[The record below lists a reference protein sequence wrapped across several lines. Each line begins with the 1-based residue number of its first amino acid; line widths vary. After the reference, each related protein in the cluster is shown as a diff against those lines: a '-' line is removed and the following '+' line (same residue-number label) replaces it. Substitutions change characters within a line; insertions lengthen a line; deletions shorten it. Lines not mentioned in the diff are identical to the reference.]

1 MNCSRPRTRDIMA
14 LGGWLFAD
22 LLLALALLFF
32 TTSVSIRPVPTKP
45 TPNPIQTHPRLEL
58 NKHRIQLVINAGG
71 VLQDAPDAVNDFKR
85 QIRGQA
91 VLHLRYVGLVIV
103 YGGASNVN
111 QIDTAI
117 TLAQK
122 IYNALRSL
130 GKGWSVF
137 SRASY
142 YDPLYVL
149 GGDLNTVTL
158 DIFLFAK

>member
-1 MNCSRPRTRDIMA
+1 MNRSRPRTRDIMA

-22 LLLALALLFF
+22 LLLALAMLFF
-32 TTSVSIRPVPTKP
+32 TTSVNIKPVPTKP
-45 TPNPIQTHPRLEL
+45 TPTPKPPPRLEL
-58 NKHRIQLVINAGG
+58 NKNRIQLFIDAGG
-71 VLQDAPDAVNDFKR
+71 VLQDAPEAVNDFKR

-91 VLHLRYVGLVIV
+91 VLQRRSVGLVIV

-122 IYNALRSL
+122 IYDILRSL
-130 GKGWSVF
+130 GREWSVF

-142 YDPLYVL
+142 YDPLYEL